1 MGVDSYWQVPD
12 GLDYYWE
19 TELHHNREGHI
30 IQPFTSLSITHL
42 IPSTAHP
49 PASSPPTPRSEPA
62 AMRHN

>member
-42 IPSTAHP
+42 NPL
-49 PASSPPTPRSEPA
+49 PRLHSEPA
-62 AMRHN
+62 ATRHN